1 VLPDGTDLA
10 PAHAL
15 HRVCITCAPC
25 GARLIPAI
33 GSLCACRTAAGT
45 NPRHFACARPD
56 AGECAT
62 KETAM
67 IELTL
72 PTMTCGHCVKAVT
85 ATVHQ
90 VDAAATLQVDLPT
103 HQVRIESTH
112 PAEDFRR
119 ALAEEG
125 YASA

>member
-1 VLPDGTDLA
+1 
-10 PAHAL
+10 
-15 HRVCITCAPC
+15 
-25 GARLIPAI
+25 
-33 GSLCACRTAAGT
+33 
-45 NPRHFACARPD
+45 
-56 AGECAT
+56 
-62 KETAM
+62 M

-103 HQVRIESTH
+103 HQVRIESTY

-125 YASA
+125 YACA